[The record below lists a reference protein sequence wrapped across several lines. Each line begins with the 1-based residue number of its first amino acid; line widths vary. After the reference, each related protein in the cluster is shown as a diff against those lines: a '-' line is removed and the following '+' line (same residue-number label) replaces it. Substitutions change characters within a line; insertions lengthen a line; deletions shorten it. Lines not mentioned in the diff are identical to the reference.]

1 MLKDKDIRESLFE
14 FLEEKYD
21 KIRII
26 EEKSMG
32 ESRADVVAI
41 LTDKIV
47 GIEIKSD
54 ADSYA
59 RLERQIKDYELY
71 FDYNFIV
78 VGSTHAKSVVEHVP
92 KHWGIVSVE
101 QFDNMLDFYIIRE
114 ADINPNCKI
123 EKKIR
128 ILWRPELAHI
138 LAIKEFPAYKAKS
151 KEFVRDYLVEKVERQ
166 ELDKLISDELFERDY
181 NTIAED
187 IMNYRKNQN
196 PQKRIRKKRYKK
208 SV

>member
-71 FDYNFIV
+71 FDYNCIV

-92 KHWGIVSVE
+92 NHWGIISVE
-101 QFDNMLDFYIIRE
+101 QFDDKLDFYIIRE
-114 ADINPNCKI
+114 AEINPNCKI

-138 LAIKEFPAYKAKS
+138 LEIKEFPAYKAKS
-151 KEFVRDYLVEKVERQ
+151 KEFVREYLVGKIERQ

-181 NTIAED
+181 NTIADD
-187 IMNYRKNQN
+187 IMNYRRAQN
-196 PQKRIRKKRYKK
+196 PKKRIRKKRYKK